1 MIAGEIEYIHGQG
14 TDEDQYDYFF
24 KKLFGKKNKPKKT
37 DEEKA
42 ARKEKRSAFWGKVGG
57 GYQKAGGAEGILG
70 TVGNVLSFFKPSGQ
84 AEDFEVGM
92 GHPDDGQGNA
102 PEKKGIPKEVMII
115 GGIAVIAVA
124 AWGFSQ
130 YKKNQAIKGVAT
142 AAQ

>member
-1 MIAGEIEYIHGQG
+1 MIAGELEYIHGQG

-24 KKLFGKKNKPKKT
+24 KKLFGKKNNRPKKT
-37 DEEKA
+37 EEEKA

-57 GYQKAGGAEGILG
+57 GYQEAGGAEGILG
-70 TVGNVLSFFKPSGQ
+70 TVGNVMNFFKPSEQ
-84 AEDFEVGM
+84 PEDYQVGM
-92 GHPDDGQGNA
+92 GHPGEEAEQ
-102 PEKKGIPKEVMII
+102 KKGIPKEVIII